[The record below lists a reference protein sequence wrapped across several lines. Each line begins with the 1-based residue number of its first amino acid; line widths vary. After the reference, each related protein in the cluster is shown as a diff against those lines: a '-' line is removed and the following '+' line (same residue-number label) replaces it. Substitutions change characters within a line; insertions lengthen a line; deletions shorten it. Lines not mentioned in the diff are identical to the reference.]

1 MHTMECGYSKRQL
14 EKRKKVPNR
23 SLWTLDLGFL
33 DSGISSLR
41 AQSVK
46 RRRFK
51 ENGNLEG
58 TDRNINN
65 G

>member
-1 MHTMECGYSKRQL
+1 MECGYSKRQL
-14 EKRKKVPNR
+14 EKRKKAPNR